1 LVASD
6 KTGNKTPKDLI
17 NDSVKGT
24 VGTST
29 TEEALTVKDVKP
41 VKATFKANED
51 TEVTVTV
58 GSDKYN
64 DVTLKFYVRLGTATT
79 TAYKAHLVTFSVK
92 DGVAGDKLK
101 VDTDPATKEFEVTH
115 DKTGAIHMPEGKI
128 KFTLTPTGGKTKAD
142 WTGIEGATADALTQ
156 TVEASK
162 FTKDLTVTAKPKA

>member
-1 LVASD
+1 MVASD
-6 KTGNKTPKDLI
+6 KTGNKTLKDLI

-41 VKATFKANED
+41 PKATFKATED

-64 DVTLKFYVRLGTATT
+64 DATLKFYVRLGTATT
-79 TAYKAHLVTFSVK
+79 TAYKAHKVTFSVK

-115 DKTGAIHMPEGKI
+115 DKTGTIYMPEGKI
-128 KFTLTPTGGKTKAD
+128 KFTLTTSKPKAD

-156 TVEASK
+156 TVEAAK
-162 FTKDLTVTAKPKA
+162 FTKDLTVTAKPKN